1 MSVIAERLDQ
11 KLKSLPPAKA
21 ASVERL
27 VWDVLEVVDIE
38 PAAPADRVADVQ
50 EHEAHVDR
58 CLEMAAGLDWSDF
71 ERPEQGVSEKRE
83 DW

>member
-27 VWDVLEVVDIE
+27 VWDVLQVVGFE
-38 PAAPADRVADVQ
+38 PASRAVAVQ
-50 EHEAHVDR
+50 EHEKHVAE
-58 CLEMAAGLDWSDF
+58 CLKMAAELDWSDF

-83 DW
+83 EW